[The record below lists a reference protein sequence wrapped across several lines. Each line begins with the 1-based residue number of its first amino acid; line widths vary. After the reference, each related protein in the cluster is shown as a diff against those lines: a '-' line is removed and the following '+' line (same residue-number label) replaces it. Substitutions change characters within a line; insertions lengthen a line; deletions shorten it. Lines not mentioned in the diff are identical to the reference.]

1 MNIKKYRSFLFII
14 ISIFCASIYL
24 YAAEPAAFMS
34 PSDDALVQEKAVFIN
49 AGDHEVPGILA
60 IPSNASASNTYPAIL
75 MLHGAWSN
83 KNEVGNMYLRLAR
96 ALAAKGYASLRID
109 FQGSGDS
116 KQSYRDLTYEGSIAD
131 AHAAFDWLLA
141 QKEIDSSRVGVI
153 GFSRG
158 AFIGASLVGTD
169 PRVAA
174 FASWSGALYNG
185 ISDPE
190 SLAKSEENGGHIVI
204 DLGWTVIDVSS
215 AYFITM
221 AAAKPMDDF
230 SAYEKPLL
238 LVDGTD
244 DDVVDPMVSRQA
256 VSIVKST
263 DITLRIIPGA
273 DHIYRVLDDDQTL
286 ANECIQLTA
295 DWFAQKL

>member
-1 MNIKKYRSFLFII
+1 MNAKKFRAFLFIAI
-14 ISIFCASIYL
+14 ILFYASIPL
-24 YAAEPAAFMS
+24 FAAEPAAFMS
-34 PSDDALVQEKAVFIN
+34 PSDDALVQETVVSIN

-60 IPSNASASNTYPAIL
+60 IPRNANASNTYPAVL
-75 MLHGAWSN
+75 MLHGAWSS

-116 KQSYRDLTYEGSIAD
+116 KQTYRDLTYGGSIRD
-131 AHAAFDWLLA
+131 AHAAFDWLIA
-141 QKEIDSSRVGVI
+141 RKEIDASRVGVI

-158 AFIGASLVGTD
+158 AFIGASLVGTE

-185 ISDPE
+185 IADPE
-190 SLAKSEENGGHIVI
+190 SLAKSEANGGHLVM
-204 DLGWTVIDVSS
+204 DLGWTIIDVSS
-215 AYFITM
+215 AYFVTM

-238 LVDGTD
+238 LIDGTD
-244 DDVVDPMVSRQA
+244 DDVVDPMVSRKA
-256 VSIVKST
+256 VSIAKSN

-295 DWFAQKL
+295 NWFAQKL